1 MRLVHEMQF
10 LLQQSME
17 VGQQQ
22 WLLLVKVFLG
32 LNTFGGGGGGESDV
46 DSM

>member
-1 MRLVHEMQF
+1 MRFVHELQF
-10 LLQQSME
+10 LLQQSVE

-32 LNTFGGGGGGESDV
+32 LNS
-46 DSM
+46 